1 MHSANYLDQQLH
13 EKPIIIKKES
23 KEQKQQQEQ
32 QESTIAETKSSE
44 EELKVRSLMQ
54 MEFINM
60 AAHELRTPIQPILGL
75 SEVLISRIKDTEQLQ
90 LLNAIVRNAKR
101 LQQLTND
108 ILDVTQIESYSLN
121 VMKE

>member
-60 AAHELRTPIQPILGL
+60 AP
-75 SEVLISRIKDTEQLQ
+75 V
-90 LLNAIVRNAKR
+90 AKCHCKKCKKI
-101 LQQLTND
+101 TA
-108 ILDVTQIESYSLN
+108 TY
-121 VMKE
+121 K